1 VILSYYIDFF
11 CLFFSDVPGPVLDLK
26 PVVTNR
32 KMCLLNWSDPA
43 DDGGSEITGFII
55 ERKDAKMHTWRQ
67 PIETERSKC
76 DITGL
81 IEGQEYMF
89 RVIAKNKFGCGP
101 PVEIG
106 PILAV
111 DPLGK
116 RENCHNVYKI
126 NTVLLLVMCSLSFT
140 VLNSQQSQDLET
152 S

>member
-1 VILSYYIDFF
+1 MPFD
-11 CLFFSDVPGPVLDLK
+11 FSDVPGPVLDLK

-43 DDGGSEITGFII
+43 DDGGSDITGFII

-81 IEGQEYMF
+81 LEGQEYMY

-116 RENCHNVYKI
+116 REGFHCVCKV
-126 NTVLLLVMCSLSFT
+126 NTDCF
-140 VLNSQQSQDLET
+140 
-152 S
+152 

>member
-1 VILSYYIDFF
+1 
-11 CLFFSDVPGPVLDLK
+11 
-26 PVVTNR
+26 
-32 KMCLLNWSDPA
+32 MCLLNWSDPE

-81 IEGQEYMF
+81 LEGQEYMF

-116 RENCHNVYKI
+116 RKFCVCKVNIDCLQLCHLCIEFYGFKFPTI
-126 NTVLLLVMCSLSFT
+126 SRFIFGVLRKVKT
-140 VLNSQQSQDLET
+140 K
-152 S
+152 

>member
-1 VILSYYIDFF
+1 
-11 CLFFSDVPGPVLDLK
+11 
-26 PVVTNR
+26 
-32 KMCLLNWSDPA
+32 MCLLNWSDPA
-43 DDGGSEITGFII
+43 DDGGSDITGFII

-81 IEGQEYMF
+81 IEGQEYKF

-116 RENCHNVYKI
+116 RRLPLG
-126 NTVLLLVMCSLSFT
+126 LLNILLIDMP
-140 VLNSQQSQDLET
+140 NIY
-152 S
+152 

>member
-1 VILSYYIDFF
+1 
-11 CLFFSDVPGPVLDLK
+11 
-26 PVVTNR
+26 
-32 KMCLLNWSDPA
+32 MCLLNWSYPE
-43 DDGGSEITGFII
+43 DDVGSEITGFII

-81 IEGQEYMF
+81 LEGQEYMF

-116 RENCHNVYKI
+116 RKFCVYKVNI
-126 NTVLLLVMCSLSFT
+126 DCLQLCHLCMEFYGFKFPTISRFIFGVLRKVKT
-140 VLNSQQSQDLET
+140 K
-152 S
+152 

>member
-1 VILSYYIDFF
+1 MIQFIALIFTFVCFN
-11 CLFFSDVPGPVLDLK
+11 FSDVPGPVLDLK

-81 IEGQEYMF
+81 LEGQEYMF

-116 RENCHNVYKI
+116 RGFHCVYKV
-126 NTVLLLVMCSLSFT
+126 NTVCF
-140 VLNSQQSQDLET
+140 
-152 S
+152 

>member
-1 VILSYYIDFF
+1 
-11 CLFFSDVPGPVLDLK
+11 
-26 PVVTNR
+26 
-32 KMCLLNWSDPA
+32 MCLLNWSDPE

-81 IEGQEYMF
+81 LEGQEYMF

-116 RENCHNVYKI
+116 RESFVFIKW
-126 NTVLLLVMCSLSFT
+126 VLIACSYVIYVWSFMAS
-140 VLNSQQSQDLET
+140 NSQ
-152 S
+152 